1 MTSGR
6 KSRNRLIYTNY
17 CGESGNRTYIPSMKY
32 ILPSFGLGK
41 GEYFAV
47 RYFLASAPKKVAKN
61 VWSYW

>member
-1 MTSGR
+1 MTSGH

-17 CGESGNRTYIPSMKY
+17 CGESGNRTYVPSMKY

-47 RYFLASAPKKVAKN
+47 RYFLASPPKK
-61 VWSYW
+61 